1 MNKNLSIA
9 AAAALTAT
17 AMPSYSQEKAAPPE
31 STEAGVDVAPEIKE
45 SFLKIMADQF
55 VPYKFISTI
64 PDQSLTITLEQ
75 PSRIQGEFAISGTK
89 YSTSKI
95 SLKAAFLNRKDQSY
109 QVMGCDEL
117 STAKLNMLKIGI
129 TSKTEFEKAVVDA
142 QVNQLDLG
150 VKSLNCPP
158 GPMI

>member
-1 MNKNLSIA
+1 MNKYLRIA
-9 AAAALTAT
+9 AAAALATTAL
-17 AMPSYSQEKAAPPE
+17 PSYSQENSVSPEKPEATETAPP
-31 STEAGVDVAPEIKE
+31 DVGE

-55 VPYKFISTI
+55 VPYRFISAI
-64 PDQSLTITLEQ
+64 PDQSLTITVEH
-75 PSRIQGEFAISGTK
+75 PSKIQGEFAISGTK

-129 TSKTEFEKAVVDA
+129 ASKTEFEKAVVDA